1 MVRYLTALSYTS
13 VVIGNSS
20 SGIIETPSFKVPTV
34 NIGDRQKGRIQ
45 AKNILNCNP
54 EKEQIRFMIE
64 KALNYEFKQYVK
76 DTENPYGDG
85 VVSDKILLHI
95 KEALEQGIEL
105 KKSFYNVQFM
115 EK

>member
-1 MVRYLTALSYTS
+1 
-13 VVIGNSS
+13 
-20 SGIIETPSFKVPTV
+20 
-34 NIGDRQKGRIQ
+34 
-45 AKNILNCNP
+45 
-54 EKEQIRFMIE
+54 MIE